1 MNSAAFQPRSGT
13 PGEQNA
19 GVLISRVDSTLRVEA
34 FELSACNKDVTMTTG
49 RLRRTFPGTAVSIN
63 LENAREHGF
72 ITTLAATL
80 SKPVASGDRSGREV
94 QPLVSLDQE
103 HTSPVPRP
111 PIDYFLAHV
120 IFPKELKEFPHK
132 LSASGWDIGEEKS
145 HPTTEFSGT
154 NDARAFLPLTIS
166 QLDDEEQQHTNAQV
180 LEYLLQDGTL
190 VTLMPKQ
197 KTAGR
202 SDAEVLLEMVTHL
215 QPPTRVILDVDVCLV
230 FLDEAH
236 TRGTDLKLPADY
248 RAAVILACMRMRK
261 LGKGQSVTFC
271 IPDVIQQ
278 KIISRQ
284 GNYGPR
290 IGGSTYLD
298 TKLAKG
304 FLAEEAQTLE
314 QRYRPKPPTKPRA
327 GETSSLSSIE
337 GPGAIIERLLEFDGL
352 EEDSATFREEQER
365 ELSPEIEQEREIQR
379 PPSEEPAEHFLH
391 PDTRRFVTHGVL
403 PKDSKS
409 FTSAFQAL
417 SNTTAARHF
426 DAGRLST
433 SLLASLD
440 FVHTVK
446 SSRCGYKSDLFQRS
460 VQWIL
465 TRHSRNGVIDTA
477 IITSPFEAQELSPD
491 IKRSSFISLHL
502 YSPRPNMG
510 FMPLDDLSLYIIPH
524 RGVFSPTP
532 ALSLCTCSLF
542 SST

>member
-1 MNSAAFQPRSGT
+1 MVT
-13 PGEQNA
+13 
-19 GVLISRVDSTLRVEA
+19 
-34 FELSACNKDVTMTTG
+34 ELLHAY
-49 RLRRTFPGTAVSIN
+49 LLAV
-63 LENAREHGF
+63 
-72 ITTLAATL
+72 
-80 SKPVASGDRSGREV
+80 
-94 QPLVSLDQE
+94 
-103 HTSPVPRP
+103 
-111 PIDYFLAHV
+111 
-120 IFPKELKEFPHK
+120 
-132 LSASGWDIGEEKS
+132 GWDIGEEKS

-215 QPPTRVILDVDVCLV
+215 QPPTRVILDI
-230 FLDEAH
+230 
-236 TRGTDLKLPADY
+236 G
-248 RAAVILACMRMRK
+248 
-261 LGKGQSVTFC
+261 LGVHE
-271 IPDVIQQ
+271 
-278 KIISRQ
+278 
-284 GNYGPR
+284 N
-290 IGGSTYLD
+290 
-298 TKLAKG
+298 A
-304 FLAEEAQTLE
+304 
-314 QRYRPKPPTKPRA
+314 PKPPTKPRA